1 MSGNAVTEAVRSG
14 AQSAVADS
22 PKALLPSTCFMVG
35 MAVACVVAALLLA
48 ARPAIIRVP
57 ASDTPFAVQ
66 RTSMPLLAAVA
77 VSAGLLA
84 AAVYVRPP
92 ALRA

>member
-1 MSGNAVTEAVRSG
+1 MSGNAITDAVRSG
-14 AQSAVADS
+14 AQSAVAAS
-22 PKALLPSTCFMVG
+22 PMALLPSTCFMVG
-35 MAVACVVAALLLA
+35 MTVACITAALLLA
-48 ARPAIIRVP
+48 TRPAIIRVP

-66 RTSMPLLAAVA
+66 HTSTPLLAAVA